1 MFEFTGSPVPVR
13 EDLKN
18 AYGDIW
24 THLAGPGPTLTG
36 SHRVSLA
43 AFVRA
48 ARSGDTPAWP
58 DLPTSVLNLAALLFT
73 DPGEVD
79 RSSVRAAADDAGDP
93 MTVEVISLVSMLAA
107 VDGGHRGLTAK
118 LEPLPT
124 PREGAPTGVIA
135 EGLKQRRT
143 HIPMPTGAIPLALD
157 LLPEV
162 GRLFQDSF
170 GPQYMTEH
178 EMGFDDF
185 GRTPGLNRAQIEL
198 VSSRTSLH
206 NKCFY

>member
-1 MFEFTGSPVPVR
+1 MFEFIGSPVPVR
-13 EDLKN
+13 EDLKI

-24 THLAGPGPTLTG
+24 VHLAGPGPTLTG
-36 SHRVSLA
+36 SQRVGLA

-48 ARSGDTPAWP
+48 ARIGDTPAWP
-58 DLPTSVLNLAALLFT
+58 DLPASILNLAALLFT
-73 DPGEVD
+73 DPAEVD
-79 RSSVRAAADDAGDP
+79 RSTVRAAVDDAGDP
-93 MTVEVISLVSMLAA
+93 MTVEVISLVSMLSA
-107 VDGGHRGLTAK
+107 VDGGHRGLTAE

-124 PREGAPTGVIA
+124 PREGVPTGAIA

-143 HIPMPTGAIPLALD
+143 HVPMPGGAIPLALD
-157 LLPEV
+157 LLPDV
-162 GRLFQDSF
+162 GRVFRHSF
-170 GPQYMTEH
+170 GPQYMTES

-185 GRTPGLNRAQIEL
+185 SRTPGLNRAQIEI